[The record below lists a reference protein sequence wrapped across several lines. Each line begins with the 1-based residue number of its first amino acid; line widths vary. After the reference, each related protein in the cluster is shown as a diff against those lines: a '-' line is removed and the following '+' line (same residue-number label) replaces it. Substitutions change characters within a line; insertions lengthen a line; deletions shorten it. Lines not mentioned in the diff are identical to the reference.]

1 LPGVAG
7 RPPPSSIQFFPRP
20 FQLTAH
26 TQKAGGPDDRLHIRK
41 NELKKEE
48 EEKEKQPWI
57 HRHKR
62 IRQYRKEKKR
72 KKGTDEM
79 EENAEQSRRKKN
91 KIFNKAA
98 PSALF
103 FFSPSSCRCYIE
115 RKERGK
121 KNLFG
126 RIRVWLGSC
135 PRRYILHQSRA
146 ANKESKRKIE
156 TEKKR
161 NPYARLKTD
170 RRI

>member
-41 NELKKEE
+41 NELKKEKE
-48 EEKEKQPWI
+48 EKQPWI

-115 RKERGK
+115 RKERRK

-156 TEKKR
+156 TEKK
-161 NPYARLKTD
+161 KESICSSQTD